1 LWRPIHACAPSHPF
15 GSIKRV
21 RCLVGHDHFEKPF
34 SGHAID
40 APLGA
45 AMALGEVAL
54 YLKLLYVHPDPP
66 AVTRG
71 QTIGGE
77 PAGFGGAD

>member
-1 LWRPIHACAPSHPF
+1 LESRFPVTPSTLLWR
-15 GSIKRV
+15 
-21 RCLVGHDHFEKPF
+21 
-34 SGHAID
+34 
-40 APLGA
+40 A

-54 YLKLLYVHPDPP
+54 YLKVSYVHPDPT

-77 PAGFGGAD
+77 PAAFGGAD

>member
-1 LWRPIHACAPSHPF
+1 LAPSSGSGVWSGTIILKSHFPVTPSTRLWR
-15 GSIKRV
+15 
-21 RCLVGHDHFEKPF
+21 
-34 SGHAID
+34 
-40 APLGA
+40 A

-54 YLKLLYVHPDPP
+54 YLNLSYVHPDPP

>member
-1 LWRPIHACAPSHPF
+1 MWRSIHGCVPSHPF
-15 GSIKRV
+15 GSINRV
-21 RCLVGHDHFEKPF
+21 RCLVGHDHFGKPF

-66 AVTRG
+66 DVTRG

-77 PAGFGGAD
+77 PAAFGGAD